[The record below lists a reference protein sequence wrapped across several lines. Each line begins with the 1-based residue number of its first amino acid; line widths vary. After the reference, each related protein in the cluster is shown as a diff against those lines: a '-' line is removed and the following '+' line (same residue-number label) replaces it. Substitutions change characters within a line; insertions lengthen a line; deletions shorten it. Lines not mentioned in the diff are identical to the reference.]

1 MDQPEKSGV
10 TLLTQIQAAI
20 ASGSIADAESILA
33 EAVNRDPKDV
43 NAWWCWVMVA
53 RTPQEQ
59 RLYLRRVLALAPD
72 HQQARAALD
81 GFSRGDPGTA
91 VYMDQ
96 LRQSIIG
103 PVKSAAAARP
113 QESQA
118 AEQKPRTIEHEPLS
132 LHPAD
137 SCGYM
142 PVEDQ
147 KPAGTPSRPVPVPA
161 PRDAGNMQ
169 SRSANTADAPG
180 ARKLEPTRPEP
191 NLEIKTRQPRDGA
204 APLNRLGPA
213 TSQPYIV
220 GGDAATMTPAYPLW
234 KQGVEVSDGAGVKDN
249 VIPIALAY
257 LVALTMAE
265 VFTVFVTVRVG
276 VLMHMG
282 LLLLLLFHTVRR
294 LDSPDHRLWASLSLV
309 PLIRII
315 SLSLPLSSFT
325 LFYWFLFTSIPLFA
339 ATFLVMRLLSMS
351 WDYVGANLR
360 NLPLQVPI
368 AFLGFALG
376 YVEYLILKPAPLID
390 ELALVRFWWPAL
402 IIMIST
408 GFLEELL
415 FRGVFQ
421 RTAVEMLGRARG
433 VIYVAIFFGVLHIGY
448 KSLID
453 VIFVTAVGLIF
464 GWLVLKTRSIVGV
477 TLAHGITNIM
487 LFLIM
492 PFVANGTVQ
501 LPF

>member
-1 MDQPEKSGV
+1 MDHPEKSGV

-43 NAWWCWVMVA
+43 NAWWCWAVVA

-81 GFSRGDPGTA
+81 GFDRGDPGTA

-96 LRQSIIG
+96 LRRSIIG

-113 QESQA
+113 RENQA
-118 AEQKPRTIEHEPLS
+118 AEQKLRTIEHEPLF

-137 SCGYM
+137 S
-142 PVEDQ
+142 ETRTWQ
-147 KPAGTPSRPVPVPA
+147 
-161 PRDAGNMQ
+161 PRDA
-169 SRSANTADAPG
+169 
-180 ARKLEPTRPEP
+180 
-191 NLEIKTRQPRDGA
+191 A
-204 APLNRLGPA
+204 ATISSNRLGPTA
-213 TSQPYIV
+213 SQPYIV

-234 KQGVEVSDGAGVKDN
+234 KQGGEVSDGAGAKDN
-249 VIPIALAY
+249 VVSIALAY

-351 WDYVGANLR
+351 WDYVGVNLR

-376 YVEYLILKPAPLID
+376 YIEYLILKPAPLID
-390 ELALVRFWWPAL
+390 ELTLAKFWWPAL
-402 IIMIST
+402 IIAIST

-415 FRGVFQ
+415 FRGVLQ
-421 RTAVEMLGRARG
+421 RTSVEVLGRARG
-433 VIYVAIFFGVLHIGY
+433 VIYVAVFFGVLHIGY

-464 GWLVLKTRSIVGV
+464 GWLVLKTRSIIGV

-492 PFVANGTVQ
+492 PFVANGTIQ